1 MELFLR
7 IHGMPEKHI
16 REHVNAETLHGG
28 FNVIDLGEDTITIHK
43 RTCTNCYTES
53 SYTLDEEKVKYNEV
67 TRTRVSEVLSV
78 PCSGP
83 TGFVRSAN
91 CSTAGGR
98 DNVHMLETRNVVE
111 GGLSHTQEIR
121 LHNLTTGE
129 DCVTNR
135 VWTRVPMT
143 EEHHAALGPL

>member
-1 MELFLR
+1 MNKTPNAISVLSPRPRKFYEYSPSPLPPVPLR
-7 IHGMPEKHI
+7 
-16 REHVNAETLHGG
+16 LS
-28 FNVIDLGEDTITIHK
+28 
-43 RTCTNCYTES
+43 CSS

-111 GGLSHTQEIR
+111 GGLAHTQ
-121 LHNLTTGE
+121 
-129 DCVTNR
+129 VS
-135 VWTRVPMT
+135 W
-143 EEHHAALGPL
+143 LGMRDTSLVA